1 MYNTERDHK
10 TKQTNQ
16 TNYKFRSVDND
27 SHSYHIIPDYWNVL
41 LLLFGKE
48 SLQKKRII
56 AGWIVKFE
64 LEFRGMTFPHL
75 GWL

>member
-48 SLQKKRII
+48 SLQKN
-56 AGWIVKFE
+56 E
-64 LEFRGMTFPHL
+64 L
-75 GWL
+75 